1 MCLAVFNLKTVM
13 KLGHAAQ
20 HVQKL
25 VDDGTLAEAFGKNKG
40 GEAHECVT
48 AFNLLGE
55 AAAAVGEE
63 YKEVSPFLRY
73 RKEIMG
79 FGNTPLALRALVL
92 NLWGGRPF
100 NLGLLFMN
108 ADPHHTRIALECIAS
123 YTHLGENDRHFM
135 NLASEIRDAQDEV
148 AA

>member
-1 MCLAVFNLKTVM
+1 MCLSVFNLKTIM

-20 HVQKL
+20 HIQKL
-25 VDDGTLAEAFGKNKG
+25 VDDGTLAEAFGKNKS

-79 FGNTPLALRALVL
+79 GGYTPAALRELVM
-92 NLWGGRPF
+92 NLWDGREC
-100 NLGLLFMN
+100 NLGALLKN
-108 ADPHHTRIALECIAS
+108 SDQHHTRITLECIAS
-123 YTHLGENDRHFM
+123 YAHLGENDRHFM
-135 NLASEIRDAQDEV
+135 NMVSEIRDSQDEV